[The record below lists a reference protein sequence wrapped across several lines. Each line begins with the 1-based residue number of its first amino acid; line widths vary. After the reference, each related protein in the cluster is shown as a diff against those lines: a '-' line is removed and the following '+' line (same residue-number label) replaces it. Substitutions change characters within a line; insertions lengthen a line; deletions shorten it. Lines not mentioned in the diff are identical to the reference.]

1 MPGCSDPGQAHIMTV
16 WKTLSRQ
23 LAFDAAPYLRVF
35 KEEVEVA
42 PDQVIPDFW
51 QVELRS
57 FVLVV
62 PVRPDGRVVTMTG
75 YRHGPR
81 RDCMS
86 LPGGFIDPGETP
98 ETAARRELLE
108 EVGLTPARMI
118 ALGDYVDN
126 GNQRGA
132 HGHYFLALGCSAASG
147 RLSDPSEAAT
157 LAAMTP
163 DEVEKALDDGRFAVI
178 HHVAG
183 WGLARRHRDFQAT

>member
-1 MPGCSDPGQAHIMTV
+1 MTV

-118 ALGDYVDN
+118 ALGRLR
-126 GNQRGA
+126 GQWQSAWRAWTLLSRTWLQRG
-132 HGHYFLALGCSAASG
+132 LG
-147 RLSDPSEAAT
+147 P
-157 LAAMTP
+157 
-163 DEVEKALDDGRFAVI
+163 AV
-178 HHVAG
+178 
-183 WGLARRHRDFQAT
+183 

>member
-1 MPGCSDPGQAHIMTV
+1 MTA

-35 KEEVEVA
+35 REEVEVA
-42 PDQVIPDFW
+42 PGQVIPDFW
-51 QVELRS
+51 RVELRS

-81 RDCMS
+81 RDCLS

-98 ETAARRELLE
+98 EAAARRELLE
-108 EVGLTPARMI
+108 EAGLTPTRLI
-118 ALGDYVDN
+118 GLGDYVDN

-132 HGHYFLALGCSAASG
+132 HGNYFLALGCSAAPG
-147 RLSDPSEAAT
+147 RLSDPSEAST
-157 LAAMTP
+157 LAEMTP
-163 DEVEKALDDGRFAVI
+163 DEVDAALDAGRFAVI

-183 WGLARRHRDFQAT
+183 WGLARRHRDFPAT

>member
-1 MPGCSDPGQAHIMTV
+1 MTA
-16 WKTLSRQ
+16 WKTLARQ

-35 KEEVEVA
+35 REEVEVA
-42 PDQVIPDFW
+42 PGQVIPDFW

-62 PVRPDGRVVTMTG
+62 PVQPDGRVVTMTG

-81 RDCMS
+81 RDCLS

-98 ETAARRELLE
+98 EAAARRELLE
-108 EVGLTPARMI
+108 EARLMPARLI
-118 ALGDYVDN
+118 GLGDYVDN

-132 HGHYFLALGCSAASG
+132 HGHYFLALGCSTASG

-163 DEVEKALDDGRFAVI
+163 NEVEKALDAGRFAVI

-183 WGLARRHRDFQAT
+183 WGLARRHRDFPAA